1 VAESLGEFALI
12 QHYFAQQAQGKT
24 SPFVTLGI
32 GDDCALLRSSVEPAS
47 RIAIST
53 DLFAQGR
60 HFFQDCNPADIGYK
74 ALAVNL
80 SDLAAMGATPR
91 AFTLALSLPNSDSVF
106 LQEFARGLF
115 ELANQYECRL
125 IGGDTTKGPLT
136 ICITVLGEVNV
147 LQALRRDAAMPGQ
160 DVWVTGELGAAG
172 LAVFSTYE
180 GRPLAG
186 EHLAQ
191 QRLLRPQPR
200 VAFGQ
205 ALLGLASAAID
216 LSDGLVADIAHIAT
230 ASHVEVHL
238 VANQIPM
245 HPSLRDVPIDQQL
258 RFMLAGGDDYELA
271 FCADSSQ
278 REQIH
283 AVSKRLGL
291 NATNIGHV
299 QVKTSDQTQVVVTDL
314 NHQAMS
320 AQTLKK
326 YRGYEHF

>member
-1 VAESLGEFALI
+1 MAETLGEFALI

-32 GDDCALLRSSVEPAS
+32 GDDCALLRSSTEPAS

-60 HFFQDCNPADIGYK
+60 HFFQDCDPADIGYK

-91 AFTLALSLPNSDSVF
+91 AFTLALSLPNSDSAF
-106 LQEFARGLF
+106 LQGFARGLF
-115 ELANQYECRL
+115 ELANQYDCRL
-125 IGGDTTKGPLT
+125 VGGDTTKGPLT
-136 ICITVLGEVNV
+136 ICITVLGEVDV
-147 LQALRRDAAMPGQ
+147 LQALRRDAAKPGQ
-160 DVWVTGELGAAG
+160 DVWVTGDLGAAG

-180 GRPLAG
+180 GRPLAK
-186 EHLAQ
+186 EHRAQ
-191 QRLLRPQPR
+191 QCLLRPKPR
-200 VAFGQ
+200 VQFGQ

-216 LSDGLVADIAHIAT
+216 LSDGLVADVAHIAS
-230 ASHVEVHL
+230 ASHVDIHL
-238 VANQIPM
+238 AANQIPM
-245 HPSLRDVPIDQQL
+245 HPCLSDVSIEQQL

-278 REQIH
+278 REKIH
-283 AVSKRLGL
+283 AISNQLNL
-291 NATNIGHV
+291 NATRIGHV
-299 QVKTSDQTQVVVTDL
+299 QTKTSDQAQVVVTDL
-314 NHQAMS
+314 NHQIMS